1 MNNRYDCNII
11 LDLLPLSIE
20 HMVSEETQQVIR
32 AHMEECEDC
41 RQIYEEMTK
50 EIDIMAETGK
60 YKRKRTRKHRYKKKN
75 TVRMMIG
82 GYLLL
87 LLLIM
92 AFCLIDICFF

>member
-60 YKRKRTRKHRYKKKN
+60 YKRTRKHRYKKKN